1 MTKAP
6 YEAVQLEEMPQIEY
20 EDQPADVDWRPVRI
34 HFGITSFGANV
45 FSGSKGAQV
54 IIEHRETE
62 ESGTKHEELYY
73 VASGNATFV
82 IEGEHVEAPAGTF
95 VYVPDPDAMRSA
107 TAVEDG
113 TNILC
118 LGGTPGE
125 VFEISPWEKEYDPA
139 VAS

>member
-6 YEAVQLEEMPQIEY
+6 YEAIQLEEMPRIEY
-20 EDQPADVDWRPVRI
+20 EDQPEDVDWRPIRI
-34 HFGITSFGANV
+34 HFGITSFGANL

-73 VASGNATFV
+73 VASGNATFT
-82 IEGEHVEAPAGTF
+82 IEGEKVEAPAGTF
-95 VYVPDPDAMRSA
+95 VYVPAPDAMRSA
-107 TAVEDG
+107 AAEEDG
-113 TNILC
+113 TTILC

-125 VFEISPWEKEYDPA
+125 AFEISQWEKEYDPA

>member
-6 YEAVQLEEMPQIEY
+6 YEAVHLDQIPELEYDEQP
-20 EDQPADVDWRPVRI
+20 EDTDWKPIRI

-45 FSGSKGAQV
+45 FSARKGGPV
-54 IIEHRETE
+54 IIDHRETE

-73 VASGNATFV
+73 VASGNATFT
-82 IEGEHVEAPAGTF
+82 IEGEKVEAPTGTF
-95 VYVPDPDAMRSA
+95 VYVPDPDAMRGA
-107 TAVEDG
+107 TAEEDG
-113 TNILC
+113 TTILC

-125 VFEISPWEKEYDPA
+125 AFEISPWEKEYDPA

>member
-6 YEAVQLEEMPQIEY
+6 YEAIQLEEMPQIEND
-20 EDQPADVDWRPVRI
+20 DQPEDVDWRPVRI

-73 VASGNATFV
+73 VASGRATFV
-82 IEGEHVEAPAGTF
+82 IEGEKVEATAGTF

-107 TAVEDG
+107 TAEEDG
-113 TNILC
+113 TTILC

-139 VAS
+139 AAS

>member
-1 MTKAP
+1 
-6 YEAVQLEEMPQIEY
+6 
-20 EDQPADVDWRPVRI
+20 
-34 HFGITSFGANV
+34 
-45 FSGSKGAQV
+45 
-54 IIEHRETE
+54 
-62 ESGTKHEELYY
+62 
-73 VASGNATFV
+73 
-82 IEGEHVEAPAGTF
+82 
-95 VYVPDPDAMRSA
+95 MRSA